1 MESIIKEIYKENK
14 ILDSYFNREFN
25 LYDEEIIKK
34 NKVELLCELMEFSN
48 ETRIFKYWRE
58 KSINYSDM
66 MYEYSDVLIMLLS
79 FYNVYDKEIVINKI
93 DENIDKT
100 DILIKIIDRI
110 NEFIQR
116 DILSDDILSYFLKLG
131 ELLEINKED
140 IRKYAL
146 DKIMKMRSKY
156 E

>member
-93 DENIDKT
+93 DEHIDKT

-146 DKIMKMRSKY
+146 DKIIKMRSKY

>member
-48 ETRIFKYWRE
+48 ETRIFKYWMG

>member
-14 ILDSYFNREFN
+14 ILDSYFNRDFN

-48 ETRIFKYWRE
+48 ETRIFKYWKE

>member
-79 FYNVYDKEIVINKI
+79 FYNVYDKEIVINNI